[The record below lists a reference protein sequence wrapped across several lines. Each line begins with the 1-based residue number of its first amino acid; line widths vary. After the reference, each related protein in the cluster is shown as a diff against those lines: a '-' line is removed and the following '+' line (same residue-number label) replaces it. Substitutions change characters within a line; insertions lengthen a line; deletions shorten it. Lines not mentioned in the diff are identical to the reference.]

1 MAAQRPRFRPTPE
14 EYQRIFTAFV
24 QASTQGDVEHLADLL
39 TADVTVLSDGGG
51 KATAAA
57 RPVQGR
63 EAVLKL
69 LQGLAR
75 TGFKTG
81 DRFEVVSLNGRESLV
96 VRNQTGVVTT
106 AVLFE
111 IGAGAIQKIYF
122 IRNPDKLVGL

>member
-1 MAAQRPRFRPTPE
+1 M
-14 EYQRIFTAFV
+14 
-24 QASTQGDVEHLADLL
+24 
-39 TADVTVLSDGGG
+39 
-51 KATAAA
+51 AAA

-69 LQGLAR
+69 LQGLVR
-75 TGFKTG
+75 TGFKPG

-106 AVLFE
+106 AVLLG

-122 IRNPDKLVGL
+122 MRNPDKLVGL